1 MAFHRR
7 VKVSS
12 IVVDENRKAKFTD
25 AAGAA
30 KQNPANSYQQWL
42 IPGVLCTAV
51 QFIMRRADG
60 RSEEG
65 IPRTYGVPAYNPMYD
80 SKELAVMKGE
90 NIMYLGELYRR
101 RIKDTWAPGGV
112 RVEVAHKF
120 LAPRCGVILSDPTF
134 FQDAFSEDVKD
145 AGTG

>member
-25 AAGAA
+25 VGGAA

-42 IPGVLCTAV
+42 IPGVLCTALKFV
-51 QFIMRRADG
+51 FRRADG
-60 RSEEG
+60 RAEEG
-65 IPRTYGVPAYNPMYD
+65 IPVTYSSGVYDPYYD

-101 RIKDTWAPGGV
+101 RVKDVWAPGGI

-134 FQDAFSEDVKD
+134 FQDAFTEDVKD
-145 AGTG
+145 AVTG

>member
-7 VKVSS
+7 VRVST
-12 IVVDENRKAKFTD
+12 IKMDETRRAKFTD
-25 AAGAA
+25 AGGDA

-42 IPGVLCTAV
+42 MPGVLCTARENIILV
-51 QFIMRRADG
+51 QHT
-60 RSEEG
+60 EEG
-65 IPRTYGVPAYNPMYD
+65 IPCTVARVVWDPMFD
-80 SKELAVMKGE
+80 KMLAAKRGE

-101 RIKDTWAPGGV
+101 RVKDTWAPGGV

-120 LAPRCGVILSDPTF
+120 LAPRCGVIVADPTF

-145 AGTG
+145 AVTG

>member
-1 MAFHRR
+1 MAYHRR
-7 VKVSS
+7 VRVSN
-12 IVVDENRKAKFTD
+12 ITVDENRKAKFTD
-25 AAGAA
+25 AGGAA
-30 KQNPANSYQQWL
+30 KQNLANSYQQWL
-42 IPGVLCTAV
+42 IPGVLCTAT

-65 IPRTYGVPAYNPMYD
+65 IPVTYGCAVYTPFYD

-101 RIKDTWAPGGV
+101 RVKDTWAPGGV

-134 FQDAFSEDVKD
+134 FQDAFTEDVKD
-145 AGTG
+145 AVTG